1 MNAASLIRL
10 VLLGAIWGASFLFMK
25 IAAPVFGPPL
35 LIEVRLLLAALFLAA
50 VTGMA
55 NRALNLRENW
65 RHYLIVGGVNSAIP
79 FLCFAYAALTLP
91 ASLLALFNS
100 LAALFGAVVGAVWLN
115 TPITRAT
122 MAGLVSGVAGVALLT
137 VERIWAAGVNASAF
151 ELTAALAA
159 GIFAP
164 ACYGWA
170 GVYIKKISAKID
182 PYANAHGA
190 MWGASLVALPLA
202 LLFPPAGEL
211 SAQAIGAA
219 VALGLLCTGAAYLLQ
234 FRLYADVGATRAL
247 SVSFLIPAF
256 GVLWSMI
263 FLDERLTWTL
273 AMGGALILL
282 GTALVNGFVDW
293 PASSAAKRT

>member
-35 LIEVRLLLAALFLAA
+35 LIEVRLLLAALFLAV
-50 VTGMA
+50 VTTLT
-55 NRALNLRENW
+55 NRTLNLRENW
-65 RHYLIVGGVNSAIP
+65 RHYLVVGGVNSAIP

-100 LAALFGAVVGAVWLN
+100 LAALFGAVVGAVWLK
-115 TPITRAT
+115 TPVTRGT
-122 MAGLVSGVAGVALLT
+122 MVGLASGVAGVALLT
-137 VERIWAAGVNASAF
+137 LERISQADVEADVWQLA
-151 ELTAALAA
+151 AALAA
-159 GIFAP
+159 GVFAP

-170 GVYIKKISAKID
+170 GVYIKWASAKID

-190 MWGASLVALPLA
+190 MWGASIVALPLA
-202 LLFPPAGEL
+202 FLFPPAGEL
-211 SAQAIGAA
+211 STHAIGAA
-219 VALGLLCTGAAYLLQ
+219 VALGVVCTGAAYLLQ

-263 FLDERLTWTL
+263 FLGERLTWAL
-273 AMGGALILL
+273 AAGGALILL
-282 GTALVNGFVDW
+282 GTALVNGLVSW
-293 PASSAAKRT
+293 PSRSAANST